1 MKAITYQINPLGWVT
16 CKGLRY
22 LWGGCLTSRL
32 NGLRLIETDP
42 PPLPADDWVRV
53 RTRLGGICGSDLALL
68 AQKQPPDS
76 ILQAFS
82 SMPMI
87 LGHENLAVVEQ
98 VGPAVDG
105 SWLGR
110 RVCVEPTLCCSVR
123 GIDPPCARCRAGEFG
138 ACEHFAD
145 AASGPAH
152 VPPGT
157 SIGYNRLTGG
167 SFGEYFLA
175 HKSQLVAVPDEIDDE
190 TATLT
195 DPAACAVHAVLQADL
210 ADADSVLVYG
220 VGVIGLL
227 LVAGLRAL
235 GYPGRIDAL
244 GRWDYLGP
252 LAETMGAD
260 EFLQLGGHP
269 AERFARIAQRTGGS
283 VQRVRFG
290 NDMLTGGY
298 DAVFDCVGS
307 RASLTES
314 LKWTRSHGQTV
325 LVATGHGR
333 GVDLTPIWFSEL
345 KVRGAYGR
353 QMEVYGGRRIGTYQ
367 LTHELMTAGKLPVR
381 PLLTHTFRL
390 NDYRRALKVGLNK
403 GPNRAV
409 KVAFDFR

>member
-1 MKAITYQINPLGWVT
+1 M
-16 CKGLRY
+16 
-22 LWGGCLTSRL
+22 
-32 NGLRLIETDP
+32 
-42 PPLPADDWVRV
+42 
-53 RTRLGGICGSDLALL
+53 GGICGSDLGLL

-76 ILQAFS
+76 ILQAFT

-87 LGHENLAVVEQ
+87 LGHENLAVVER
-98 VGPAVDG
+98 VGGAVEG

-145 AASGPAH
+145 AASGPAK

-190 TATLT
+190 TAVLT
-195 DPAACAVHAVLQADL
+195 DPAACALHAALQADL
-210 ADADSVLVYG
+210 AGAESVLVYG

-227 LVAGLRAL
+227 LVGALRAL
-235 GYPGRIDAL
+235 GCRGRIDAL
-244 GRWDYLGP
+244 DRWEYLVP
-252 LAETMGAD
+252 LAKTMGAD
-260 EFLQLGGHP
+260 EFLRLGGQP
-269 AERFARIAQRTGGS
+269 EERFARIAERTGGS

-290 NDMLTGGY
+290 NCMLSGGY
-298 DAVFDCVGS
+298 DVVFDCVGS
-307 RASLTES
+307 RASITES
-314 LKWTRSHGQTV
+314 LKWTRSRGQVV

-333 GVDLTPIWFSEL
+333 GVDLTPIWFGEL

-353 QMEVYGGRRIGTYQ
+353 QMEVYDGRRISTYQ
-367 LTHELMTAGKLPVR
+367 LTHELMTAGKLNVR

-390 NDYRRALKVGLNK
+390 DDYRRALEVGLNK